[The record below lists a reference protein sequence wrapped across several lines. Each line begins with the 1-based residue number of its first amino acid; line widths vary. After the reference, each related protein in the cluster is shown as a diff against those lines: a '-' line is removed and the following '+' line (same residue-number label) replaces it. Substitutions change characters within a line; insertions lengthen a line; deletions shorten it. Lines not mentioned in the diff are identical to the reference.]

1 MNKEHPL
8 AKKSLI
14 VKSQRPPKYPVRA
27 HNRCRLCGRWDLTIS
42 DFFAKG
48 CSFYA
53 QAGERAARA
62 RRSWLVLITKWHT
75 ETFQQRVALCVIGCG
90 GDNCYLQT
98 ANFIYLVVL
107 NFWENDLLTQS
118 QTIVATTIE

>member
-1 MNKEHPL
+1 M
-8 AKKSLI
+8 
-14 VKSQRPPKYPVRA
+14 
-27 HNRCRLCGRWDLTIS
+27 S

-53 QAGERAARA
+53 QAGERVAIK

-75 ETFQQRVALCVIGCG
+75 ETFQQRIALSVIGCG
-90 GDNCYLQT
+90 GDNCYLQA

-107 NFWENDLLTQS
+107 DFREDDLLPHTQA
-118 QTIVATTIE
+118 IVATAIERAPANTAEVTQAREGQ